1 MYAGRIVEEGP
12 TQAILKAP
20 QHPYTKALISCS
32 LLTTDGEG
40 QLLTIPGSSSQAH
53 DMSCGCR
60 FHPRCALAKSPG
72 MGSRCMAAEPNLN
85 ALPEGRKARCWA
97 VGDEQVNHDH
107 AGHAMC

>member
-32 LLTTDGEG
+32 LLTTDSEG
-40 QLLTIPGSSSQAH
+40 QLLTIPGSSAQAH

-60 FHPRCALAKSPG
+60 FHPRCTLANSAG
-72 MGSRCMAAEPNLN
+72 MGGRCMASEPDLN

-97 VGDEQVNHDH
+97 VGHDH
-107 AGHAMC
+107 AAHDHASHTVC